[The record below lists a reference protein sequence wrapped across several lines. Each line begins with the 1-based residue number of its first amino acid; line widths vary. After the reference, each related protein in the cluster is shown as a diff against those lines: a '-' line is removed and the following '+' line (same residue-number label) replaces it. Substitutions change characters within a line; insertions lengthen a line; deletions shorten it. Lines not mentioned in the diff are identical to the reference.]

1 MAGRLADKVALVT
14 GGGQGIGR
22 AICQVFAL
30 EGARVGVA
38 DIDME
43 LAQKTAEELTQQTA
57 GSLAIPGLA
66 LEMDVSAK
74 AAVEAGFARLV
85 REWGQLDILVNNAGI
100 LLSTTFEDCSEET
113 WDRIL
118 AVNLKGTFFCCQAA
132 IPLMK
137 PRRQGAIVNMS
148 SVAAKSGG
156 FTGHPPYAASK
167 AGVCALTIGLA
178 RFLAPH
184 RVRVN
189 AIAPGVIDTAMTRT
203 ARHADLA
210 ARIPLNE
217 VGRPEDVA
225 ACALFL
231 ASDEARHITGEI
243 VDVNGGL
250 WMD

>member
-1 MAGRLADKVALVT
+1 MAGKLAGRTALVT
-14 GGGQGIGR
+14 GGGRGIGR
-22 AICQVFAL
+22 AICQLFAE
-30 EGARVGVA
+30 EGAQVGVA

-43 LAQKTAEELTQQTA
+43 LAKQTLEILPA
-57 GSLAIPGLA
+57 PGLA
-66 LEMDVSAK
+66 LQMDVSSK
-74 AAVEAGFARLV
+74 GEVEAGFSAV
-85 REWGQLDILVNNAGI
+85 VAHFGQLDVLVNNAGV
-100 LLSTTFEDCSEET
+100 LLSSSFEDCREEI

-118 AVNLKGTFFCCQAA
+118 AVNLKGTFLCCQAA

-137 PRRQGAIVNMS
+137 PRRRGTIVNMS

-167 AGVCALTIGLA
+167 AGVSALTVGLA
-178 RFLAPH
+178 RYLAPH
-184 RVRVN
+184 QVRVN
-189 AIAPGVIDTAMTRT
+189 AIAPGVIDTEMTRT

-210 ARIPLNE
+210 ARIPLGE
-217 VGRPEDVA
+217 VGTARDVA
-225 ACALFL
+225 QCALFL

>member
-1 MAGRLADKVALVT
+1 MAGRLDEKVALVT
-14 GGGQGIGR
+14 GGGRGIGR
-22 AICQVFAL
+22 AICQLFAR

-38 DIDME
+38 DIDQG
-43 LAQKTAEELTQQTA
+43 LAQQTA
-57 GSLAIPGLA
+57 GALAAAGLA
-66 LEMDVSAK
+66 LEMDVSSK

-100 LLSTTFEDCSEET
+100 LLSSTFEDCSEAT

-156 FTGHPPYAASK
+156 FTGHPPYAAAK
-167 AGVCALTIGLA
+167 AGICALTIGLA
-178 RFLAPH
+178 RYLAPH
-184 RVRVN
+184 KVRVN
-189 AIAPGVIDTAMTRT
+189 AIAPGVIATEMTQTAN
-203 ARHADLA
+203 HADLA

-225 ACALFL
+225 YCALFL
-231 ASDEARHITGEI
+231 AGDEARHLTGEI
-243 VDVNGGL
+243 IDVNGGL